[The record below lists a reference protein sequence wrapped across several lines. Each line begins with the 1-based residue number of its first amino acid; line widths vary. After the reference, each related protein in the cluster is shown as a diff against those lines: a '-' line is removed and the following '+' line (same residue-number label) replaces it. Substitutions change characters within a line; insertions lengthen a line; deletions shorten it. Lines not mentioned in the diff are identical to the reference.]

1 MEREDGVNFRAGF
14 NTLCMHKSAK
24 NKKPVHTARENDVNL
39 AFLRWNYPTG
49 SKGFALEF
57 AHLSLVRHP
66 QRLMELYARAQYK
79 STKRLFGGSVMY
91 HFFSYM
97 AKMKHIK
104 RWGLMRN
111 TREENI
117 QEHSLQTAMIA
128 HALAIIKNTFFEGNV
143 NAEHVM
149 ALAVYH
155 EAGEVI
161 TGDLA
166 TPIKYFNP
174 EIKKAYKQIEQI
186 AEQKLL
192 KMLPKELKG
201 EFETLMSKREDDK
214 ECYAIVKAADKI
226 CAYLKCVEEL
236 SAGNMEFEKAKDA
249 VAKKIAKIDMPEAAY
264 FMDKFVPSFSLTL
277 DELN

>member
-1 MEREDGVNFRAGF
+1 
-14 NTLCMHKSAK
+14 
-24 NKKPVHTARENDVNL
+24 
-39 AFLRWNYPTG
+39 
-49 SKGFALEF
+49 
-57 AHLSLVRHP
+57 
-66 QRLMELYARAQYK
+66 
-79 STKRLFGGSVMY
+79 MY
-91 HFFSYM
+91 HFFSFM

-117 QEHSLQTAMIA
+117 QEHSLQVAIIA
-128 HALAIIKNTFFEGNV
+128 HALAIIKNKFFDGNLD
-143 NAEHVM
+143 AAYVM
-149 ALAVYH
+149 SVAVYH

-174 EIKKAYKQIEQI
+174 EIKKAYKQIERI
-186 AEQKLL
+186 AEQKLCG
-192 KMLPKELKG
+192 MLPKELRG
-201 EFETLMSKREDDK
+201 EYEKLILEREDDK

-236 SAGNMEFEKAKDA
+236 SAGNMEFEKAEAAITKA
-249 VAKKIAKIDMPEAAY
+249 ISGMDMPEVKY

>member
-1 MEREDGVNFRAGF
+1 
-14 NTLCMHKSAK
+14 
-24 NKKPVHTARENDVNL
+24 
-39 AFLRWNYPTG
+39 
-49 SKGFALEF
+49 
-57 AHLSLVRHP
+57 
-66 QRLMELYARAQYK
+66 
-79 STKRLFGGSVMY
+79 MY

-128 HALAIIKNTFFEGNV
+128 HALAVIRNTVLGGDIDANR
-143 NAEHVM
+143 VM
-149 ALAVYH
+149 AAAVYH

-174 EIKKAYKQIEQI
+174 EIKQAYKQIEQV
-186 AEQKLL
+186 AEQKLV
-192 KMLPKELKG
+192 KMLPEAMQG
-201 EFETLMSKREDDK
+201 EYEKLILRRADDK
-214 ECYAIVKAADKI
+214 EAYALVKAADKI
-226 CAYLKCVEEL
+226 CAYLKCVEEM
-236 SAGNMEFEKAKDA
+236 SAGNREFEKAQATIKKAIDA
-249 VAKKIAKIDMPEAAY
+249 MELPEVKY
-264 FMDKFVPSFSLTL
+264 FMETFVPSFELTL

>member
-1 MEREDGVNFRAGF
+1 
-14 NTLCMHKSAK
+14 
-24 NKKPVHTARENDVNL
+24 
-39 AFLRWNYPTG
+39 
-49 SKGFALEF
+49 
-57 AHLSLVRHP
+57 
-66 QRLMELYARAQYK
+66 
-79 STKRLFGGSVMY
+79 MY

-128 HALAIIKNTFFEGNV
+128 HALAVIRNTVYGGDIDANR
-143 NAEHVM
+143 VM
-149 ALAVYH
+149 VVAVYH

-174 EIKKAYKQIEQI
+174 EIKQAYKEIEKH
-186 AEQKLL
+186 AEQKLV
-192 KMLPKELKG
+192 KMMPEAMRSEYEQLILGRDNDEEIYRL
-201 EFETLMSKREDDK
+201 
-214 ECYAIVKAADKI
+214 VKAADKI
-226 CAYLKCVEEL
+226 CAYLKCVEEM
-236 SAGNMEFEKAKDA
+236 SAGNREFEKAQAAIEKAIDE
-249 VAKKIAKIDMPEAAY
+249 IDMPEVQY
-264 FMDKFVPSFSLTL
+264 FMETFVPSFKLTL

>member
-1 MEREDGVNFRAGF
+1 
-14 NTLCMHKSAK
+14 
-24 NKKPVHTARENDVNL
+24 
-39 AFLRWNYPTG
+39 
-49 SKGFALEF
+49 
-57 AHLSLVRHP
+57 
-66 QRLMELYARAQYK
+66 
-79 STKRLFGGSVMY
+79 MY
-91 HFFSYM
+91 HFFSFM

-117 QEHSLQTAMIA
+117 QEHSLQVAMIA
-128 HALAIIKNTFFEGNV
+128 HALAVIGNKFFEGSLD
-143 NAEHVM
+143 AAYVM
-149 ALAVYH
+149 SVAVYH

-174 EIKKAYKQIEQI
+174 DIKKAYKQIEHI
-186 AEQKLL
+186 AEQKLCL
-192 KMLPKELKG
+192 MLPKELRG
-201 EFETLMSKREDDK
+201 EYEKLILEREDDK

-236 SAGNMEFEKAKDA
+236 SAGNMEFEKAEA
-249 VAKKIAKIDMPEAAY
+249 AIAQTIAGLDMPEVKY

>member
-1 MEREDGVNFRAGF
+1 
-14 NTLCMHKSAK
+14 
-24 NKKPVHTARENDVNL
+24 
-39 AFLRWNYPTG
+39 
-49 SKGFALEF
+49 
-57 AHLSLVRHP
+57 
-66 QRLMELYARAQYK
+66 
-79 STKRLFGGSVMY
+79 MY

-117 QEHSLQTAMIA
+117 LEHSLQAAMIA
-128 HALAIIKNTFFEGNV
+128 HALAVIKNTLFGGNV
-143 NAEHVM
+143 DAAHVM
-149 ALAVYH
+149 TLAAYH

-174 EIKKAYKQIEQI
+174 EIKKAYKEIESV
-186 AEQKLL
+186 AEHKLIG
-192 KMLPKELKG
+192 MLPEALRG
-201 EFETLMSKREDDK
+201 EYEKLILHREDDA
-214 ECYAIVKAADKI
+214 EAYALIKAADKI

-236 SAGNMEFEKAKDA
+236 SAGNMEFKKAEA
-249 VAKKIAKIDMPEAAY
+249 AILTAIEKIDRPEVAY
-264 FMDKFVPSFSLTL
+264 FMETFVPSFKLTL